1 MFALLALA
9 GDVGCSIG
17 PTLVGKMVDV
27 FNGSIRSG
35 LSIAII
41 FPVALLIGLR
51 ALPSKTKKDARGSA

>member
-1 MFALLALA
+1 
-9 GDVGCSIG
+9 
-17 PTLVGKMVDV
+17 MVDV